1 MSRLWVSIE
10 TFVSNFGQAK
20 FPTGEQRACL
30 IQGHLHGEAL
40 IVYIGDCRAIHI
52 EQNKGAVVSD
62 DAAPLAVN
70 LLQMLPAQP
79 AIAI

>member
-1 MSRLWVSIE
+1 MKHLCQTLDRLSFLQVS
-10 TFVSNFGQAK
+10 K
-20 FPTGEQRACL
+20 RACL

-40 IVYIGDCRAIHI
+40 IVYIGDCRAINI
-52 EQNKGAVVSD
+52 EQNKGAMVSD